1 MPILWPFGNPYGWY
15 PLLTTTFV
23 LVVICA
29 IIDKDSRENLKAL
42 LLYTKKFF
50 GFIRPPLIFVPKNTQ
65 QITSNTI
72 SNKEISPTPTPSPKN
87 TSQKLDSQKQPSID
101 YDSSFSSITRTDSTS
116 PKISPIN
123 IKVQIHD
130 YSKLSFNDI
139 PSFSLPK
146 SSQDSNETTTSPQ
159 ILIKSIVPPIDQAS
173 LSSEVLYE
181 NNSALTASTTNSSKS
196 SSEAPKREKKP
207 KYLNKDSLKI
217 KSKKKEKIQVNIAQ
231 NSMDKEKDDATSP
244 QKSKVNIKFFKYD
257 PSVENTSNTIP
268 AENNNQYDNKNT
280 VILNEGESA
289 GKNTLFVCT
298 KCQRTDVNKCELGY
312 YSCVLEPDYDQTN
325 KSNIGDI
332 EDLITPMVAN
342 STIDGKN
349 KRTGR
354 ILYENLSNLLK
365 QQERINK
372 LCTVSG
378 IKPRNSL
385 SPYVSSENP
394 CSNSL
399 DNRLQIL
406 PVKCLGT
413 CSRGNVIAF
422 GAQNKF
428 SYQFCDLNEVDNEH
442 LEDILEFASMYTESE
457 DGFSK
462 TKTRP
467 NHLRSNLL
475 ARIPPLNNNFINL
488 EL

>member
-15 PLLTTTFV
+15 PLLISTFV

-29 IIDKDSRENLKAL
+29 IIDKDSRENIKPFL
-42 LLYTKKFF
+42 LNTKSFF
-50 GFIRPPLIFVPKNTQ
+50 DYIGVQLRFATKNTH
-65 QITSNTI
+65 QITSNTKSNEKI
-72 SNKEISPTPTPSPKN
+72 SLTPSATN
-87 TSQKLDSQKQPSID
+87 TTQKLDFQKQLSID
-101 YDSSFSSITRTDSTS
+101 YDSSFSNITRTDSSS
-116 PKISPIN
+116 PKVSPIN

-130 YSKLSFNDI
+130 YSKLAFNDI
-139 PSFSLPK
+139 PSFSLSKPSQETSNITSSPEMLSK
-146 SSQDSNETTTSPQ
+146 SITSPN
-159 ILIKSIVPPIDQAS
+159 DQAPPS
-173 LSSEVLYE
+173 TKIVSE
-181 NNSALTASTTNSSKS
+181 NNSTLTASTTLSSNFNSESI
-196 SSEAPKREKKP
+196 KREKKS
-207 KYLNKDSLKI
+207 KYLRKDSLKI
-217 KSKKKEKIQVNIAQ
+217 KSKKKEKIEINPHQ
-231 NSMDKEKDDATSP
+231 NSIDKEKDGATSP

-257 PSVENTSNTIP
+257 PSVENTSNTITS
-268 AENNNQYDNKNT
+268 ENNDQYNNKNA
-280 VILNEGESA
+280 VILKEGENSS
-289 GKNTLFVCT
+289 KNTLFVCT

-312 YSCVLEPDYDQTN
+312 YSCVLEPDYDQN
-325 KSNIGDI
+325 SKSNIGDI

-342 STIDGKN
+342 STVDGKD

-378 IKPRNSL
+378 IKSRNSL

-422 GAQNKF
+422 AAQNKF
-428 SYQFCDLNEVDNEH
+428 SYQFCDLNEVNNEH